1 MRLFFFV
8 MIQGQARI
16 INKKKNPWLVFPSE
30 FRESFRNNYSTEQ
43 F

>member
-16 INKKKNPWLVFPSE
+16 INKKKNPWLVFPCE